1 MQSIQAN
8 VRMCSHAPSRMSS
21 NGFRPDLAV
30 IIDLVTPKTRV
41 LDLGCGDGELLAKL
55 VAVKQ
60 VAARGIELSEV
71 SVRAAISKGLSVRQ
85 GNIEEGLAD
94 YPSHLFDF
102 VILSQTIAFLNRPD
116 RVTQDMLRVGKAAII
131 SFDNAG
137 YIGAR
142 LRLLRGAG
150 FGPPITRG
158 APGAR
163 ALPLRQFD
171 QFASDIGAVV
181 EQRVLVRNSRR
192 VRYWP
197 DVLAQT
203 AVYVLRPASA

>member
-1 MQSIQAN
+1 
-8 VRMCSHAPSRMSS
+8 MSS
-21 NGFRPDLAV
+21 NGFRPDLAA
-30 IIDLVTPKTRV
+30 IIELVAPKTRV

-60 VAARGIELSEV
+60 VSARGIEISEV

-94 YPSHLFDF
+94 YPSNLFDY
-102 VILSQTIAFLNRPD
+102 VILSQTIAFLSQPE
-116 RVTQDMLRVGKAAII
+116 RVAAEMLRVGKAAII

-142 LRLLRGAG
+142 LRMLRGEG
-150 FGPPITRG
+150 FGQPITSG
-158 APGAR
+158 EPGER
-163 ALPLRQFD
+163 AITLQQFE
-171 QFASDIGAVV
+171 QFASDIGAAV

-197 DVLAQT
+197 DALAQT
-203 AVYVLRPASA
+203 AVYVLRPK